1 MRRKIRDA
9 SAIPT
14 RPIPWR
20 ALAAAGI
27 ALAAVLAFSALELRS
42 QPAPP
47 VAAPPGGRQAA
58 VVIDSSC
65 PTPAY
70 PALVRQPGDGGVV
83 MLNFLIGVDGAVIES
98 RVETSSGHPH
108 LDEAALRALSRC
120 RFHPGTLNGKPE
132 ESWHIMKY
140 DWSRAH

>member
-1 MRRKIRDA
+1 MR
-9 SAIPT
+9 SAT
-14 RPIPWR
+14 ALPWR

-27 ALAAVLAFSALELRS
+27 ALAAVLAYSVHELRS

-47 VAAPPGGRQAA
+47 VPDALNGRRAAF
-58 VVIDSSC
+58 VVEGSC

-83 MLNFLIGVDGAVIES
+83 MLNFLVGVDGAVIES

-140 DWSRAH
+140 DWSQAH